1 MYLKYT
7 MLYTNLNLNV
17 SQFKFTYEFFSV
29 KGRDMVEVGE
39 EAQKYTYWRNKKLFR
54 FNNKLT

>member
-29 KGRDMVEVGE
+29 KGRDMVERSGRRGTKVHVLE
-39 EAQKYTYWRNKKLFR
+39 EQEIISV
-54 FNNKLT
+54 